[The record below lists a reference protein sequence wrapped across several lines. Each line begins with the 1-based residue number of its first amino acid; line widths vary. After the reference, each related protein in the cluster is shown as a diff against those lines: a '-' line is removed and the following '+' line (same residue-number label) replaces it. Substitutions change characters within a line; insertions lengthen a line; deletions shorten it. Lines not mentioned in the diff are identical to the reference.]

1 MSSMLGYDDIWSGM
15 FPEGRIHSNW
25 YRRAYRWTRT
35 DGRYYVG
42 SNYVLIVNQW
52 KESIKT

>member
-1 MSSMLGYDDIWSGM
+1 MSSMLGYDDIWSCM

-25 YRRAYRWTRT
+25 YRRAYCGTRT

-42 SNYVLIVNQW
+42 CNYVLIVKQ
-52 KESIKT
+52 KIEIL